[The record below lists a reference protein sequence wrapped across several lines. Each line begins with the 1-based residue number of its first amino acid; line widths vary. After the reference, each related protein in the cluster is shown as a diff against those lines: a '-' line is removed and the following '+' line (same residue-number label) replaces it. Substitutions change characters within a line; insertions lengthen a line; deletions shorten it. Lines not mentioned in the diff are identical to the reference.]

1 MDELELALDD
11 CLQKLTAGKS
21 SLAQCLARYPQ
32 YADQLRPMLEA
43 ALQVQRGKQL
53 RPAGAVRDRTRA
65 KVRNYIEEHSRE
77 PRKAPVAPR
86 LAFILVL
93 AVLALFLV
101 GAAAAQSAMPG
112 QPLYAVK
119 LSTERA
125 WRAAYP
131 DPVKADL
138 ILADRHANELI
149 QVAGSTT
156 AQPTS
161 AVYGMSAES
170 QAMGAYVEVLDRL
183 STEINSENEGNV
195 LHELKGH
202 QDKLA
207 KAGIH
212 VPKLDEIVGHNPGQ
226 NDNPGETGSAGNG
239 AGNNGSN
246 GNGNSGGNG
255 GGQNN
260 GNGQQP

>member
-11 CLQKLTAGKS
+11 CLQKITTGKS

-43 ALQVQRGKQL
+43 ALQVQRGKQV
-53 RPAGAVRDRTRA
+53 RPSGTVRDRTRA
-65 KVRNYIEEHSRE
+65 KVRNYVEEHPRQ
-77 PRKAPVAPR
+77 PRKAQAAPR

-112 QPLYAVK
+112 QPLYGLK

-131 DPVKADL
+131 DPVAADL
-138 ILADRHANELI
+138 MLADRHANELI
-149 QVAGSTT
+149 EVAGY
-156 AQPTS
+156 AS
-161 AVYGMSAES
+161 AVPTNAVYEMDAES

-183 STEINSENEGNV
+183 STEINSNNEGNIV
-195 LHELKGH
+195 HELKGH

-226 NDNPGETGSAGNG
+226 NDNQGETGSTG
-239 AGNNGSN
+239 N
-246 GNGNSGGNG
+246 GNGNSNG
-255 GGQNN
+255 GGQGN
-260 GNGQQP
+260 GNGHQP